1 MGKEAKPV
9 SNWSKLKGKVAK
21 ASKPAAKPE
30 AVVEEEKAP
39 APTRLSAKA
48 KEIYVGLDC
57 EMVGIGPEGKQSALA
72 RCCLVGFD
80 GGVLYDEYVRPP
92 GFVTDFRTKYSGIR
106 KSDLRQGT
114 AITLQ
119 EVNSPDPTPPSGSS

>member
-1 MGKEAKPV
+1 MGKEAKLV

-21 ASKPAAKPE
+21 AKPVYVKPI
-30 AVVEEEKAP
+30 VEEEKVAP
-39 APTRLSAKA
+39 APTRLKA
-48 KEIYVGLDC
+48 KEKELYVGLDC

-72 RCCLVGFD
+72 RCCLVSFEGE
-80 GGVLYDEYVRPP
+80 VLYDEYVRPP
-92 GFVTDFRTKYSGIR
+92 GYVTDFRTKYSGIR

-119 EVNSPDPTPPSGSS
+119 EVGPTHTHTYTP